1 MANAHDKYTHGVTMS
16 AVGGYDAASLVSDT
30 VDLPTVG
37 RAITLSDAGLVKLTT
52 VEDAT
57 YTVYIAAGVQ
67 HAVFVKRIWST
78 GTDTAVK
85 AGNITVEY

>member
-1 MANAHDKYTHGVTMS
+1 MANAFEKYTSDITMP
-16 AVGGYDAASLVSDT
+16 AVGGFDAAGQVSDT
-30 VDLPTVG
+30 ANLERVG

-52 VEDAT
+52 DRDST

-67 HAVFVKRIWST
+67 HSVFVKRIWST

>member
-1 MANAHDKYTHGVTMS
+1 MANAYDKFTHGVTMS

-30 VDLPTVG
+30 VDLERVG
-37 RAITLSDAGLVKLTT
+37 RAITLSVSGLVKLTP
-52 VEDAT
+52 VEGDA